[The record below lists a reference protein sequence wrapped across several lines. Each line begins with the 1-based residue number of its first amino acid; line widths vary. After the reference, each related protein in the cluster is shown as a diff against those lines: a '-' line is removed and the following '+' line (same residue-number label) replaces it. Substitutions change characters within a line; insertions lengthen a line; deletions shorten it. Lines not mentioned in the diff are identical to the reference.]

1 MSPTP
6 SPSPLDQK
14 KGARVLVLSYSDLP
28 KDARLLR
35 QIGELLRLGA
45 TVSTGAHVPSG
56 LENGSYVHILH
67 EERRHY
73 GLPAPIRKIISAT
86 VRLRHLVLRSLNA
99 HDVEYWSGF
108 RRSAL
113 RELSQIPADLIIAN
127 DIDTLPLALALK
139 KPGTK
144 VIFDAHEYSP
154 LQGEGNADWM
164 KSFHARNLYLC
175 KKYMPQADQCFTVSP
190 EIVDL
195 YKQITGVQALL
206 MTNAPAYEDLHPIE
220 GTGKVIKLVHHGIAT
235 PQRDTHAL
243 VRMMDQLGPDYHLT
257 LYINADQDHGY
268 ANELARMCEARENVD
283 LYPGVPPQEITRTIN
298 QFDIGVHRLPPT
310 STNHDLALP
319 NKFFEF
325 IQARLAM
332 VISPGRSM
340 ARIVREEG
348 LGAVAKDHG
357 IDAMVEAIRSLDR
370 AQIMDCKKRAHTLA
384 SRYSAESNMALLRD
398 RVTALLSADDAAA
411 RS

>member
-1 MSPTP
+1 MSQIP

-14 KGARVLVLSYSDLP
+14 KGAHVLVLSYSDLP

-35 QIGELLRLGA
+35 QISELLRLGF
-45 TVSTGAHVPSG
+45 TVSTAAHNPSG
-56 LENGSYVHILH
+56 LENGSFLRILH

-73 GLPAPIRKIISAT
+73 NLPSPIRKIISAG
-86 VRLRHLVLRSLNA
+86 VRLRHLILRSLNA
-99 HDVEYWSGF
+99 HDLEYWSGF
-108 RRSAL
+108 RRSDFRAL
-113 RELSQIPADLIIAN
+113 RQIPADLIIAN

-154 LQGEGNADWM
+154 LQGEGNAEWM
-164 KSFHARNLYLC
+164 KSFHSRNLYLC
-175 KKYMPQADQCFTVSP
+175 KKYMAQADQCFTVSP
-190 EIVDL
+190 DIVDL
-195 YKQITGVQALL
+195 YEQTTGVRALL
-206 MTNAPAYEDLHPIE
+206 MTNAPAYEDLHPVE
-220 GTGKVIKLVHHGIAT
+220 GTGKVIQLVHHGIAT

-243 VRMMDQLGPDYHLT
+243 VRMMDSLGPAYHLT

-268 ANELARMCEARENVD
+268 AKELARMCEARENVY
-283 LYPGVPPQEITRTIN
+283 LNPGIPPQEITRTIN
-298 QFDIGVHRLPPT
+298 QYDIGVHRLPPT
-310 STNHDLALP
+310 STNHELALP

-348 LGAVAKDHG
+348 LGAVAKDHS
-357 IDAMVEAIRSLDR
+357 IDAMVAAIRSLHR
-370 AQIMDCKKRAHTLA
+370 EQIMDCKRRAHTLA

-398 RVTALLSADDAAA
+398 RVLALLATDKVEPRA
-411 RS
+411 